1 MLAASSLPSRKNL
14 AMTFGK
20 SKYPILVGSFGILL
34 TCTWRQSHR
43 IPIRIDR
50 RTRRDRAERRDKAF
64 DVQMEAL
71 VDAYMAWSFANKE
84 GTGFYSG
91 MENQHIPIDA
101 GITTVQVVDVY
112 SECNLSCHFF
122 SERLRYSRAV
132 VTSFDSTHR

>member
-1 MLAASSLPSRKNL
+1 
-14 AMTFGK
+14 MTFGK

-34 TCTWRQSHR
+34 TCTCRQSHR
-43 IPIRIDR
+43 IPIRIDH

-64 DVQMEAL
+64 DAQMEAL
-71 VDAYMAWSFANKE
+71 VDAYMAWSFANTNKE

-101 GITTVQVVDVY
+101 GITTVKVVDVY
-112 SECNLSCHFF
+112 SEYNLYCHFF
-122 SERLRYSRAV
+122 SERLCYSRAV